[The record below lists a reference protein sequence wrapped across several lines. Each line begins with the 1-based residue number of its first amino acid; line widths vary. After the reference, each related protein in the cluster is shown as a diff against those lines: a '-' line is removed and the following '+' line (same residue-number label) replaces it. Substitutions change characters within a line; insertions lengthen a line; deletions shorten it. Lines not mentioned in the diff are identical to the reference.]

1 MPKAFALIP
10 AAGSGS
16 RVGAAVP
23 KQYLE
28 IAGRPLLHHAV
39 RSLALHPR
47 IEQVLVV
54 LAQGDQRFARCDW
67 REFGGRIEPLY
78 CGGETR
84 AATVFNGLLAA
95 RDTVSAED
103 WVLVHDAARPCLGRE
118 ELDRLFGEAAD
129 EDVGGLLIKFLQ
141 LQSPVICQKRLR

>member
-1 MPKAFALIP
+1 MSKAYALIP
-10 AAGSGS
+10 AAGTGT

-23 KQYLE
+23 KQYVE
-28 IAGRPLLHHAV
+28 IAGRPMLYHAL
-39 RSLALHPR
+39 RSLARHPR

-67 REFGGRIEPLY
+67 SEFGNRIEPLY

-95 RDTVSAED
+95 HDTQVNALQHRDVEDALIESFDQSGSTQDIVFFVSA
-103 WVLVHDAARPCLGRE
+103 H
-118 ELDRLFGEAAD
+118 
-129 EDVGGLLIKFLQ
+129 
-141 LQSPVICQKRLR
+141 S